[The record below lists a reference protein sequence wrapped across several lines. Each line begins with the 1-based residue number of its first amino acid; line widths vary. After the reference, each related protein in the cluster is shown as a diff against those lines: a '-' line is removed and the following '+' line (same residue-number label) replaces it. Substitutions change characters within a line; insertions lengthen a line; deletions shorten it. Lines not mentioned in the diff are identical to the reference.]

1 MPTKSCGRLD
11 YLSIKP
17 LLKEKGEI
25 KASEVVVMPEEQ
37 LPAATDYIAEDLELP
52 ATPVARWNA
61 NIRAIRLLK
70 DLEAQGRQATPQ
82 EQRILAQYAGFGDSA
97 FESAFGHYRPTREG
111 AERDR
116 WEELRDATTDE
127 ELRAIYHSRLNAFYT
142 NPVIV
147 RGMWQGL
154 KDLGADDL
162 NTLEVL
168 EPSAGSGR
176 FLAYQPQDLARK
188 SRRTAV
194 ELDRLTARMLAHLNP
209 ETKVW
214 HSGFEEAPLPD
225 NHYDIAI
232 SNVPFGS
239 YSVHDPEYIREG
251 KKYLTQQGIHNYFF
265 AKTLDKLKPGGVL
278 AFITSHHTLNAPA
291 RRDVR
296 EYLADQADLV
306 GAVRLPQDVF
316 PDTSVVTDIIFL
328 RKRKEGEEPGDDSW
342 VETQEMDL
350 PNKYGGLEQLSVN
363 QYFLDNPG
371 RVLGKHS
378 AEGSMRAFGSYTVK
392 SDSERGDIESA
403 IGAQMQNV
411 AGPRPRGEGNV
422 LDPEAVADTG
432 PGPRAKFRGDGMYQK
447 DDKGVLRVQKLGKL
461 VKPALSATDTE
472 RVSQMVEMRDIASR
486 LMDMESGNE
495 DDGEIEELRRRLK
508 DHYDRFVEK
517 NGHLN
522 NAKNRALMQGD
533 PGAMTLAG
541 LETPTRDGKTWNPA
555 TLFTRRVIGRQPERS
570 VGNPNDAMLVTLN
583 ETGRLDFD
591 QMGQLLGESPSAV
604 RDSLERDRLIFRNP
618 VSGSYETAST
628 YLTGDVRQKHRQAQ
642 QYAAQE
648 ASYQTNVD
656 ALAEVLPA
664 KVQAHEIATPLG
676 APWIPD
682 EVVNR
687 WAHDHLSQGIPGN
700 FNPNSPQH
708 RFYAYNPANGQWFQP
723 RDIPLSSA
731 RAYGEFGTTKRGGDE
746 ILLAALQGKSIQ
758 VKAKD
763 ADGNEYVDSEATI
776 AVQEKAKEI
785 QKSFEEWVWED
796 ETRKQQLVD
805 RYNDIHNSVR
815 PRLFDGSHQ
824 TFPGM
829 AAKWQEQMRE
839 HQMDAIY
846 RTVHDGTAL
855 LAHEVGFG
863 KTAVMVAAA
872 MERKRLGLASKA
884 VFVVPKATH
893 EQFGHQ
899 FLDIY
904 PNAKI
909 LTPDKNDFKKENRQ
923 AFLNRMATGD
933 WDGIVLT
940 GEQFNSIP
948 VSPELEARW
957 IQEQKWEYEEALR
970 QMQADHEG
978 SKRKGRQK
986 ELETKISD
994 FEARLRTLREEMKAR
1009 TDEGMVRHF
1018 DKMGVDQLFVDE
1030 ADRYKNLK
1038 LHTQMGDVKGMPGSG
1053 SNRALD
1059 MLMKVRH
1066 VQEKGGESA
1075 AGFTR
1080 HGVVFATGTPIANTI
1095 AEAWTMM
1102 RYLQLPELRKR
1113 GLEHFDAWAKTY
1125 GEITEGLEAT
1135 PQGTYKNTQRFARF
1149 VNLPE
1154 LSQLFQNVADI
1165 RVASE
1170 VPAMLEV
1177 QPCLTDDAGDSKRIT
1192 VVAPNHEPLR
1202 EYMGHIRERVDQLG
1216 TVSPTEDNMLKISTD
1231 ARKAALDLRMI
1242 DPYAPP
1248 NSRGKIQLA
1257 AENIA
1262 DNFKNETENF
1272 GTQLVFLDYG
1282 TPKAKDKKKEST
1294 DDDGS
1299 VVEEGESAGELQ
1311 ELSNLYGTLKQELV
1325 ARGVPADQIAF
1336 IHDAKDDK
1344 SRQKLFN
1351 AVNKGDIRIL
1361 VGSTEKIGVG
1371 VNVQERAYAAH
1382 HLDVPWRP
1390 RDVEQREGRIIRQGN
1405 EVYGPVVDPD
1415 TREVVSPGKCVRIY
1429 QYVQEGS
1436 FDEFMW
1442 QAVEVKANA
1451 IKSLLRRNI
1460 TSRSAEDIDNIVLS
1474 AGEARA
1480 LASGDPLVLE
1490 REKLRNQVRN
1500 LRMVRDSHRSQM
1512 SDARMQLERLARRI
1526 DGYRNR
1532 IPKLEVDAAHVT
1544 GLPDDAPF
1552 GMAVENTRFDKR
1564 PEAGKALQ
1572 TAMNGLS
1579 MTYEMGD
1586 GAYRKIGEYR
1596 GFEVRGIKSNRG
1608 WQLQLVNPATEV
1620 PHNSAWIEDVTPMG
1634 LTARLDNII
1643 KSIPG
1648 NLESSKES
1656 LQDAERSVATYQE
1669 QLQRPFS
1676 GTRELQE
1683 AQRKLS
1689 EVQGQLSG
1697 QKLEGDADN
1706 AELVEDLLD
1715 DDHDDYAYDHDAY
1728 EQGSGLEG
1736 ALTVSASSPVEAEPP
1751 PTVVSVTPELA
1762 SEIPLAAA
1770 EETGPPSRGIQESLA
1785 ALPDKL
1791 AADQAFQNAKL
1802 NSGEQNARI
1811 EFEQAMQRAIIGG
1824 VRTDTELYR
1833 QYMEDPEFQAS
1844 LNERLWRE
1852 QMGQTTEADE
1862 EPAEVSPELRMTQD
1876 LMAYNQKQ
1884 LARVRSPQKVAK
1896 LKQNI
1901 ANLEEKER
1909 RLLAGVDAEEAIGG
1923 ITREPPPVGEVLQT
1937 TSDGT
1942 VVRWAAEDAPT
1953 QIPDPPIAP
1962 DVVPV
1967 DVDALETLHDQNE
1980 ADLESARDDQAAP
1993 EQQVQELQEE
2003 LAEADTQAKRE
2014 DVASYLEDVTED
2026 RDDLKEHV
2034 SSYEALDDEFE
2045 EAIDAAQ
2052 DSGEVSHVSDE
2063 ELREVVDHADTD
2075 VSDEELREALTDAD
2089 TDQAGEALETL
2100 HDQNEADLESARD
2113 DQAAP
2118 EQQVQE
2124 LQEELAE
2131 ADTQAKREDVASY
2144 LEDVTEDRDDL
2155 KEHVSSYEALDDEF
2169 EEAIDAAQ
2177 DSGEVS
2183 HLSDEELR
2191 EVVDHA
2197 DTAVSDK
2204 ELRET
2209 LNESDT
2215 ALSDEEVREALNES
2229 DTALSD
2235 EEVGEVVAHA
2245 DAAVSDE
2252 ELREALTDADTDQAE
2267 EEPTARRRWLV
2278 EDPRD
2283 ELAEV
2288 DLDDPEERRDM
2299 AFDAVVAMS
2308 PEVRETHDALEERLG
2323 DLLDEYELAMLAH
2336 RLGPNVDPDALD
2348 KEEARLRRQ
2357 HALNI
2362 GQVDMFGATA
2372 DQPEAFTILEPVPK
2386 EEAVPDP
2393 IAIAER
2399 SQVPLTAEP
2408 VGTPTAEPIVAVA
2421 PDAMPVRAEADCN
2434 ALMVKRMTRGDG
2446 YNILDDD
2453 KTIGTIVQQGNTW
2466 LIKHKNRKVTEAK
2479 TLTAAKAKLDSP
2491 EVCEQLLQRQ
2501 PAMALAASGSVRA
2514 PQPKVKPIIEHPV
2527 TSPPKKTSEPSGKT
2541 NRGKGIARI
2550 KRRFR

>member
-1 MPTKSCGRLD
+1 
-11 YLSIKP
+11 
-17 LLKEKGEI
+17 
-25 KASEVVVMPEEQ
+25 MPEEQ

-82 EQRILAQYAGFGDSA
+82 EQHILAQYAGFGDSA
-97 FESAFGHYRPTREG
+97 FESAFGHYRPAREG

-116 WEELRDATTDE
+116 WEELRDVTTDE

-176 FLAYQPQDLARK
+176 FLAYQPPDLARK

-239 YSVHDPEYIREG
+239 YSVHDPEYVREG

-342 VETQEMDL
+342 VETQDLKL
-350 PNKYGGLEQLSVN
+350 PNKYGGLEELSVN

-371 RVLGKHS
+371 RVLGQHS

-403 IGAQMQNV
+403 IGAQMQNI

-422 LDPEAVADTG
+422 LDPEAVGDTG
-432 PGPRAKFRGDGMYQK
+432 PGSGAKFRGDGMYQK
-447 DDKGVLRVQKLGKL
+447 DDKGVLRVQKQGKL

-472 RVSQMVEMRDIASR
+472 RVSQMVDIRDMAGR

-522 NAKNRALMQGD
+522 TAKNRALIQGD

-591 QMGQLLGESPSAV
+591 QMGQLLGKSPSAV

-628 YLTGDVRQKHRQAQ
+628 YLTGDVRQKHRQAR
-642 QYAAQE
+642 QYAADDP
-648 ASYQTNVD
+648 SYQANVD

-664 KVQAHEIATPLG
+664 KLQAHAIVTPLG

-687 WAHDHLSQGIPGN
+687 WAFEHLTRENPRS
-700 FNPNSPQH
+700 FNPNVPGH
-708 RFYAYNPANGQWFQP
+708 RFYAYNPENGQWYQP
-723 RDIPLSSA
+723 RDIPLDKA
-731 RAYGEFGTTKRGGDE
+731 RAEAEFGIKKKKGDE
-746 ILLAALQGKSIQ
+746 ILLAVLQGKGIQ

-763 ADGNEYVDSEATI
+763 TEGNEYVDAENTEA
-776 AVQEKAKEI
+776 AQEKSKEI
-785 QKSFEEWVWED
+785 QKSFEEWIWQD
-796 ETRKQQLVD
+796 ETRKESLVD

-815 PRLFDGSHQ
+815 PRAFDGSHQ

-829 AAKWQEQMRE
+829 SAKWQEQMRD

-846 RTVHDGTAL
+846 RTVHDGTVL

-872 MERKRLGLASKA
+872 MERKRLGLVSKA

-893 EQFGHQ
+893 QQFGHQ

-933 WDGIVLT
+933 WDGIILT
-940 GEQFNSIP
+940 GEQFASIP
-948 VSPELEARW
+948 VSPVLEARW

-1009 TDEGMVRHF
+1009 SDEGVVRHF

-1030 ADRYKNLK
+1030 ADRYKNLQ

-1053 SNRALD
+1053 SKRALD

-1080 HGVVFATGTPIANTI
+1080 NGVVFATGTPLANTI

-1102 RYLQLPELRKR
+1102 RYLELPELRKR

-1125 GEITEGLEAT
+1125 GDITEEMEAT
-1135 PQGTYKNTQRFARF
+1135 PQGTYKNTQRFAQF

-1154 LSQLFQNVADI
+1154 LSQLFQNVTDI
-1165 RVASE
+1165 RVADE
-1170 VPAMLEV
+1170 VQAMKDV
-1177 QPCLTDDAGDSKRIT
+1177 QPCLTDDLGNSKRIT

-1202 EYMGHIRERVDQLG
+1202 EFMANLIVRVDKLG
-1216 TVSPTEDNMLKISTD
+1216 QVDPKEDNMLKISTD

-1242 DPYAPP
+1242 DPYAPANP
-1248 NSRGKIQLA
+1248 QGKIQIA

-1262 DNFKNETENF
+1262 DNFKNETDNF

-1282 TPKAKDKKKEST
+1282 TPKAKDKKKET
-1294 DDDGS
+1294 KGDDGS
-1299 VVEEGESAGELQ
+1299 VVEEGETAEELR

-1325 ARGVPADQIAF
+1325 ARGVPADQVAF
-1336 IHDAKDDK
+1336 IHDAKDDT

-1390 RDVEQREGRIIRQGN
+1390 RDIEQREGRIIRQGN
-1405 EVYGPVVDPD
+1405 EVYGPVLDPD
-1415 TREVVSPGKCVRIY
+1415 TGEVIDQGKCVRIY

-1442 QAVEVKANA
+1442 QAVEAKASA
-1451 IKSLLRRNI
+1451 IKSLMRRNV
-1460 TSRSAEDIDNIVLS
+1460 TERSAKDIDNLVLS

-1500 LRMVRDSHRSQM
+1500 LRLARDSHRSQM
-1512 SDARMQLERLARRI
+1512 SDAGTQLERLARRI
-1526 DGYRNR
+1526 DGYRNS

-1544 GLPDDAPF
+1544 GLPEDAPF
-1552 GMAVENTRFDKR
+1552 GIAVENTRFDKR
-1564 PEAGKALQ
+1564 PEAGKALE
-1572 TAMNGLS
+1572 TALTGLP

-1596 GFEVRGIKSNRG
+1596 GFDVSGIRNNRG
-1608 WQLQLVNPATEV
+1608 WQLQLVNPATEL
-1620 PHNSAWIEDVTPMG
+1620 PHNSAWIEEINPSG

-1648 NLESSKES
+1648 NLESNKEG
-1656 LQDAERSVATYQE
+1656 LRTAEGSVVTYEE
-1669 QLQRPFS
+1669 QLQRPFL

-1697 QKLEGDADN
+1697 EKLEGDADN

-1715 DDHDDYAYDHDAY
+1715 DDHDAY
-1728 EQGSGLEG
+1728 EQESGLEV
-1736 ALTVSASSPVEAEPP
+1736 ALTGS
-1751 PTVVSVTPELA
+1751 
-1762 SEIPLAAA
+1762 
-1770 EETGPPSRGIQESLA
+1770 
-1785 ALPDKL
+1785 
-1791 AADQAFQNAKL
+1791 
-1802 NSGEQNARI
+1802 
-1811 EFEQAMQRAIIGG
+1811 
-1824 VRTDTELYR
+1824 
-1833 QYMEDPEFQAS
+1833 
-1844 LNERLWRE
+1844 
-1852 QMGQTTEADE
+1852 
-1862 EPAEVSPELRMTQD
+1862 
-1876 LMAYNQKQ
+1876 
-1884 LARVRSPQKVAK
+1884 
-1896 LKQNI
+1896 
-1901 ANLEEKER
+1901 
-1909 RLLAGVDAEEAIGG
+1909 
-1923 ITREPPPVGEVLQT
+1923 
-1937 TSDGT
+1937 
-1942 VVRWAAEDAPT
+1942 
-1953 QIPDPPIAP
+1953 
-1962 DVVPV
+1962 
-1967 DVDALETLHDQNE
+1967 
-1980 ADLESARDDQAAP
+1980 
-1993 EQQVQELQEE
+1993 
-2003 LAEADTQAKRE
+2003 
-2014 DVASYLEDVTED
+2014 
-2026 RDDLKEHV
+2026 
-2034 SSYEALDDEFE
+2034 
-2045 EAIDAAQ
+2045 
-2052 DSGEVSHVSDE
+2052 
-2063 ELREVVDHADTD
+2063 
-2075 VSDEELREALTDAD
+2075 
-2089 TDQAGEALETL
+2089 
-2100 HDQNEADLESARD
+2100 
-2113 DQAAP
+2113 
-2118 EQQVQE
+2118 
-2124 LQEELAE
+2124 
-2131 ADTQAKREDVASY
+2131 
-2144 LEDVTEDRDDL
+2144 
-2155 KEHVSSYEALDDEF
+2155 
-2169 EEAIDAAQ
+2169 
-2177 DSGEVS
+2177 
-2183 HLSDEELR
+2183 
-2191 EVVDHA
+2191 
-2197 DTAVSDK
+2197 
-2204 ELRET
+2204 
-2209 LNESDT
+2209 
-2215 ALSDEEVREALNES
+2215 
-2229 DTALSD
+2229 
-2235 EEVGEVVAHA
+2235 
-2245 DAAVSDE
+2245 
-2252 ELREALTDADTDQAE
+2252 
-2267 EEPTARRRWLV
+2267 
-2278 EDPRD
+2278 
-2283 ELAEV
+2283 
-2288 DLDDPEERRDM
+2288 
-2299 AFDAVVAMS
+2299 
-2308 PEVRETHDALEERLG
+2308 
-2323 DLLDEYELAMLAH
+2323 
-2336 RLGPNVDPDALD
+2336 
-2348 KEEARLRRQ
+2348 
-2357 HALNI
+2357 
-2362 GQVDMFGATA
+2362 
-2372 DQPEAFTILEPVPK
+2372 
-2386 EEAVPDP
+2386 
-2393 IAIAER
+2393 
-2399 SQVPLTAEP
+2399 
-2408 VGTPTAEPIVAVA
+2408 
-2421 PDAMPVRAEADCN
+2421 
-2434 ALMVKRMTRGDG
+2434 
-2446 YNILDDD
+2446 
-2453 KTIGTIVQQGNTW
+2453 VQQPG
-2466 LIKHKNRKVTEAK
+2466 
-2479 TLTAAKAKLDSP
+2479 
-2491 EVCEQLLQRQ
+2491 
-2501 PAMALAASGSVRA
+2501 
-2514 PQPKVKPIIEHPV
+2514 
-2527 TSPPKKTSEPSGKT
+2527 
-2541 NRGKGIARI
+2541 
-2550 KRRFR
+2550 